1 MIKWQAVLLRMHS
14 FPPHIERI
22 HCLPRSSIASSKTVL
37 KNSERIQISSMTH
50 VIAAF
55 FVLHIE
61 EAPVARPLIMQ
72 IPISVEHIVHKT
84 HKQFYPFDA
93 SVYFIFHY

>member
-1 MIKWQAVLLRMHS
+1 
-14 FPPHIERI
+14 
-22 HCLPRSSIASSKTVL
+22 
-37 KNSERIQISSMTH
+37 MTH

-72 IPISVEHIVHKT
+72 ISKCVEHIVYKLYIT
-84 HKQFYPFDA
+84 IFPFDV

>member
-22 HCLPRSSIASSKTVL
+22 HCLPRSSIASSK
-37 KNSERIQISSMTH
+37 KSERIQISSMTY

-61 EAPVARPLIMQ
+61 EAQVARPLIMQ
-72 IPISVEHIVHKT
+72 ISKRIEHIVYKLYIT
-84 HKQFYPFDA
+84 IFPFDV

>member
-1 MIKWQAVLLRMHS
+1 
-14 FPPHIERI
+14 
-22 HCLPRSSIASSKTVL
+22 
-37 KNSERIQISSMTH
+37 MTH

-72 IPISVEHIVHKT
+72 IYKCVEHIVYKLYIT
-84 HKQFYPFDA
+84 IFPFDV

>member
-1 MIKWQAVLLRMHS
+1 
-14 FPPHIERI
+14 
-22 HCLPRSSIASSKTVL
+22 
-37 KNSERIQISSMTH
+37 MTH

-61 EAPVARPLIMQ
+61 EALVARPLIMQ
-72 IPISVEHIVHKT
+72 ISKCVEHIVYKPYIT
-84 HKQFYPFDA
+84 IFPFDV

>member
-22 HCLPRSSIASSKTVL
+22 HCLPRSSIASSKEIRRT
-37 KNSERIQISSMTH
+37 QISSMTH

-61 EAPVARPLIMQ
+61 EAPVARSQIMQ
-72 IPISVEHIVHKT
+72 IPISIEHIVHKT

>member
-22 HCLPRSSIASSKTVL
+22 HCLPRSSIASSK
-37 KNSERIQISSMTH
+37 NSERIQNSSMIY
-50 VIAAF
+50 VIATF
-55 FVLHIE
+55 FI
-61 EAPVARPLIMQ
+61 Q
-72 IPISVEHIVHKT
+72 IPKCIEHIVHKIYIT
-84 HKQFYPFDA
+84 IFPFDV

>member
-22 HCLPRSSIASSKTVL
+22 HCLPRSSIASSK
-37 KNSERIQISSMTH
+37 KSERIQISSMTY

-61 EAPVARPLIMQ
+61 EALVVRPLIMQ
-72 IPISVEHIVHKT
+72 IPKCVEHIVYKPYIT
-84 HKQFYPFDA
+84 IFPFDV
-93 SVYFIFHY
+93 SVYFVFHY

>member
-1 MIKWQAVLLRMHS
+1 
-14 FPPHIERI
+14 
-22 HCLPRSSIASSKTVL
+22 
-37 KNSERIQISSMTH
+37 MTH

-72 IPISVEHIVHKT
+72 ISKCVEHIVYKLHIT
-84 HKQFYPFDA
+84 IFPFDV
-93 SVYFIFHY
+93 SVYFIFHYWFLIYECDTLRLQKI

>member
-22 HCLPRSSIASSKTVL
+22 HCLPRSSIASSKEIRRT
-37 KNSERIQISSMTH
+37 QISSMTH

-61 EAPVARPLIMQ
+61 EVPVARSLIMQ
-72 IPISVEHIVHKT
+72 IPISIEHIVYKT